1 MLSTS
6 TEKVNSKKS
15 KNNVEKH
22 TTRKTETQD
31 NMLTK
36 TQTGSRNPPEKINF

>member
-6 TEKVNSKKS
+6 TEKANLQKRKT
-15 KNNVEKH
+15 NVKKH

-31 NMLTK
+31 TKPTK
-36 TQTGSRNPPEKINF
+36 TQTGSKNPPEKINL